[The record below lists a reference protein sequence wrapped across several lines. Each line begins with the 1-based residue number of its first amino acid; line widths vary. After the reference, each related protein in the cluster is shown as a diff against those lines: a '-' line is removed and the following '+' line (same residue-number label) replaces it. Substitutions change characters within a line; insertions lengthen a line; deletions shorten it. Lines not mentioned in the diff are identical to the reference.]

1 MRRFEF
7 EKPDTEEEI
16 DISLEGRE
24 FTASI
29 IFVPCES
36 FSRFQTHRK
45 KKKEERKKER
55 KRKKITIEMSRPREK
70 KEKKRSLPSIRGTLK
85 KTK

>member
-24 FTASI
+24 FSASI
-29 IFVPCES
+29 IFVPCEP

-45 KKKEERKKER
+45 KKGRKKER

>member
-24 FTASI
+24 FSASI
-29 IFVPCES
+29 IFVPCEP

-45 KKKEERKKER
+45 KKGRKKER
-55 KRKKITIEMSRPREK
+55 KEKEENYHRDVPTEGKKRKKEELTVYP
-70 KEKKRSLPSIRGTLK
+70 GNA
-85 KTK
+85 

>member
-45 KKKEERKKER
+45 KKERKKER